1 MAFTH
6 PRAWGECLM
15 TARLSGRS
23 VLAVDTKWEIVE
35 SGPAGAE
42 QTALLLPGGMCSAGS
57 YAEVMAEATLAR
69 TRLLAV
75 TLPGHAGAPPPKDF
89 STESYA
95 RITAELAKSAGVDVV
110 VGFSMGAMVAYEMVV
125 SGSFAGP
132 VVLLGASLSA
142 ADEPGFF
149 RAVIRLGSILGTLP
163 MAVLKKGAASMVK
176 HAPVPPARQ
185 AQLRADFARNNTRD
199 MRQGLQA
206 YLRWLRRDDDP
217 ARRLCEAGV
226 PAWVVHAEKGD
237 GGLTQHERATLE
249 ACPHVRVV
257 TFPGHV
263 FFLPNEVPDR
273 IADVI
278 VQALAEA

>member
-1 MAFTH
+1 
-6 PRAWGECLM
+6 M

-42 QTALLLPGGMCSAGS
+42 QTVLLLPGGMCSARS
-57 YAEVMAEATLAR
+57 YAEVMAVSTLAR

-75 TLPGHAGAPPPKDF
+75 TLPGHAGAPSPKDF

-110 VGFSMGAMVAYEMVV
+110 VGFSMGAMVAYEMAV

-142 ADEPGFF
+142 ADEPRFF
-149 RAVIRLGSILGTLP
+149 RAIIRLGSILGTLP

-176 HAPVPPARQ
+176 HAPVPPERQ
-185 AQLRADFARNNTRD
+185 AELRADFARNNTHH
-199 MRQGLQA
+199 MLQGLQA
-206 YLRWLRRDDDP
+206 YLRWLRRDEDP

-237 GGLTQHERATLE
+237 GGLTQHERTTLE